1 MHENRTRLPRQI
13 GQGLVDLIEI
23 YIPSITFLAMFVVML
38 VQIFFRYF
46 LVPLTWPLE
55 FSLFG
60 YIWTILFSVGYG
72 LRDDS
77 HINFSLVYDKATPKG
92 QRIMRI
98 IGDTL
103 VVVSFCI
110 ALYPSYKYVDF
121 MGFKRSDALGLPM
134 NWVYAPYLIFMLVVI
149 GRFGRR
155 LVGDVTALIRGD
167 AP

>member
-1 MHENRTRLPRQI
+1 MSLPRRL
-13 GQGLVDLIEI
+13 GQGLLDLLEI
-23 YIPSITFLAMFVVML
+23 YIPSITFLAMFIVML

-77 HINFSLVYDKATPKG
+77 HITFALVYDRVTPKG

-103 VVVSFCI
+103 VVSSFCI
-110 ALYPSYKYVDF
+110 ALAPSYRYIDF
-121 MGFKRSDALGLPM
+121 MGFKHSDAMGLPM
-134 NWVYAPYLIFMLVVI
+134 NWVYSPYMVFMVIVI

-155 LVGDVTALIRGD
+155 LLGDIISLVRADT
-167 AP
+167 P

>member
-1 MHENRTRLPRQI
+1 MGDNTSPWVRRI
-13 GQGLVDLIEI
+13 GQGALDLVEI
-23 YIPSITFLAMFVVML
+23 YIPSITFLAMFIVML

-77 HINFSLVYDKATPKG
+77 HINFSLVYDRATPKG

-98 IGDTL
+98 IGDSL

-110 ALYPSYKYVDF
+110 ALYPSYRYIDF
-121 MGFKRSDALGLPM
+121 MSFKASDAMRLPM
-134 NWVYAPYLIFMLVVI
+134 NWVYSPYMVFMVIVI

-155 LVGDVTALIRGD
+155 LVTDLISLIRGES
-167 AP
+167 P